1 MEMVNVDRT
10 FGKTDGK
17 EKGSTGQ
24 KKDSVRMKLICGPQQ
39 SYTQTTEELRR

>member
-1 MEMVNVDRT
+1 MVSVDRT

-24 KKDSVRMKLICGPQQ
+24 KKDSVRMKLICGPQKRVTHRPQ
-39 SYTQTTEELRR
+39 KG